1 MNHDYNHN
9 KLLNINL
16 KLGIQQSLFIVFVF
30 CPPKVGSI
38 NRLLF
43 LSFL

>member
-1 MNHDYNHN
+1 MNFDYNHN
-9 KLLNINL
+9 KLLSINT
-16 KLGIQQSLFIVFVF
+16 KLGIQQYLFVVFVF